1 MIYKIKNKEKALIL
15 TVGTSLKGKIVGYT
29 FSQLYEILGEPTFN
43 QPSGDEKIQFEWVFT
58 YQDNPFTIYD
68 WKTYDKQ
75 YSMNELTEW
84 HVGGKSYSGDFVEKI
99 EKKLK
104 EKFG

>member
-1 MIYKIKNKEKALIL
+1 MIYKIKNKKKALSL
-15 TVGTSLKGKIVGYT
+15 VGGTSLKDKIFGYT
-29 FSQLYEILGEPTFN
+29 FSQLYEVLGEPTFN
-43 QPSGDEKIQFEWVFT
+43 QPSGDEKTQFEWVFT
-58 YQDNPFTIYD
+58 YEGNPFTIYD

-75 YSMNELTEW
+75 YSMNELTQW
-84 HVGGKSYSGDFVEKI
+84 NVGGKSYSGDFVEKI

>member
-1 MIYKIKNKEKALIL
+1 MMYKIKDKDKALNL
-15 TVGTSLKGKIVGYT
+15 VGGTSSKDKIFGYT
-29 FSQLYEILGEPTFN
+29 FSQLYEVLGEPTFN
-43 QPSGDEKIQFEWVFT
+43 QPSGDEKMQFEWVFT
-58 YQDNPFTIYD
+58 YEGNPFTIYD

-75 YSMNELTEW
+75 YSMNELTQW
-84 HVGGKSYSGDFVEKI
+84 NVGGKTYAGDFVEKI

>member
-1 MIYKIKNKEKALIL
+1 MIYKIKNKEKALSL
-15 TVGTSLKGKIVGYT
+15 TGGTSLKDKIVGYT
-29 FSQLYEILGEPTFN
+29 FSQLYEVLGEPTFN
-43 QPSGDEKIQFEWVFT
+43 QPSGDEKMQFEWVFT
-58 YQDNPFTIYD
+58 YQGNPFTIYD

-75 YSMNELTEW
+75 YSMNELTQW